1 MYPEQQQIYWHSG
14 LYLQPQH
21 FQSLDLHAA
30 WLHAR
35 QRQLAQPYNS
45 GLIDLSINRTALD
58 DRVLSIDSIR
68 LIMPGGDYL
77 EYPGNCRLEKRHFRD
92 CWPHPEQPLTFW
104 LALRRFDPLHPNVT
118 LPEKNEDRVDTRWL
132 SIGEAPVMKDIYD
145 HAPDAP
151 VTRLHYNVRLLTD
164 SEKEAAVDC
173 ELLPLLRLRHDGESV
188 IIDPT
193 FSPPAITLKG
203 SPALG
208 QLIENIYFE
217 TSARTRKLEEYK
229 RTERLVSRHER
240 SDHIIQLLA
249 MRSLNRALPMLKN
262 ALEAQQV
269 HPWQIYN
276 ILSQL
281 IGELSSFSDS
291 CSCLGEWL
299 EDETSPPGY
308 LHDRLYGCFSRLR
321 RTLTRLI
328 NGLLLEENTYVRL
341 SCEGGIYFGDLGE
354 RQPVSGGRVLL
365 LLHPTGATEEAKR
378 FCQTGDFKLA
388 SRDKIDSL
396 IRYALPGIPLSFC
409 EQPPHG
415 VPHRS
420 DFYYYLVHHDSALW
434 RNVESR
440 RSVAFYMPDMPDGL
454 DVQLVFMEEV

>member
-45 GLIDLSINRTALD
+45 GLIDISINRVALD
-58 DRVLSIDSIR
+58 DSVLSIDSIR

-104 LALRRFDPLHPNVT
+104 LALRRFDPHHRNVT
-118 LPEKNEDRVDTRWL
+118 LPEKDDDRVDTRWL

-145 HAPDAP
+145 HAPDAS
-151 VTRLHYNVRLLTD
+151 VTRLHYNARLLTD
-164 SEKEAAVDC
+164 SEIQGAVDC
-173 ELLPLLRLRHDGESV
+173 EVLPLLRLCHDGESV

-203 SPALG
+203 SPALE

-217 TSARTRKLEEYK
+217 ISARTRKLEEYK
-229 RTERLVSRHER
+229 RAERLVSRHER
-240 SDHIIQLLA
+240 GDHLIQLLA
-249 MRSLNRALPMLKN
+249 MRSLNRALPVLKN
-262 ALEAQQV
+262 ALDAQQV
-269 HPWQIYN
+269 HPWLIYN

-281 IGELSSFSDS
+281 AVDLSSFSDS
-291 CSCLGEWL
+291 CSCLGEWQ

-308 LHDRLYGCFSRLR
+308 RHDQLYACFSRIR
-321 RTLTRLI
+321 RTLTLLI
-328 NGLLLEENTYVRL
+328 NGLLLEENTYIRL
-341 SCEGGIYFGDLGE
+341 NCEDGIYYGDLGD
-354 RQPVSGGRVLL
+354 RPLVGHGRALL
-365 LLHPTGATEEAKR
+365 LLHPSGTIEEAKR
-378 FCQTGDFKLA
+378 FFQTGDFKLA

-409 EQPPHG
+409 KQAPRG
-415 VPHRS
+415 VPNRS
-420 DFYYYLVHHDSALW
+420 DFYYYHVHHDSELW
-434 RNVESR
+434 RSVENS
-440 RSVAFYMPDMPDGL
+440 RSVAFYLPDVPDGL
-454 DVQLVFMEEV
+454 DVQLIFMEEE